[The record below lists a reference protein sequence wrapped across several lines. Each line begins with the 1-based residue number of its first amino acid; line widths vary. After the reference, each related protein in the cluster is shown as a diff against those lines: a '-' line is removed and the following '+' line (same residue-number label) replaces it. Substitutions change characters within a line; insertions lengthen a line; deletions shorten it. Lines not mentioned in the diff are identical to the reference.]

1 MRLFNTTWFYYLNG
15 NANDDETAIE
25 ITSDM
30 EGFRIRDDFVLEIE
44 SRIIRNSMF
53 LYCKREYI
61 GHIMQSGT
69 VILTC
74 FFKPL
79 YSLYLIHLTENTKRY
94 INVII
99 CTRQYPQDIRLFG
112 TFRVF

>member
-15 NANDDETAIE
+15 NALDDEAAVE

-61 GHIMQSGT
+61 GHIMQSGI
-69 VILTC
+69 VIFNLAS
-74 FFKPL
+74 FAL
-79 YSLYLIHLTENTKRY
+79 NW
-94 INVII
+94 
-99 CTRQYPQDIRLFG
+99 D
-112 TFRVF
+112 

>member
-15 NANDDETAIE
+15 NAIDDEAAVE

-53 LYCKREYI
+53 LFCKREYI

-69 VILTC
+69 VILD
-74 FFKPL
+74 L
-79 YSLYLIHLTENTKRY
+79 VSLGIR
-94 INVII
+94 
-99 CTRQYPQDIRLFG
+99 TRPDYPQRYKRIM
-112 TFRVF
+112 